1 MNPTPQLPH
10 LTPFDALYSLPKGT
24 ADLVSTGI

>member
-10 LTPFDALYSLPKGT
+10 LTPVDAHDSLPKGT